1 MTNEDGKTDPNDGVP
16 VEDENK
22 PAQENG
28 VAEPNDN
35 PLDDGEGEGSE
46 HDNGAPVEDD
56 TEPNPLEEPSDDGEG
71 KKSTDPSND
80 KTEITDEQWIKNA
93 GLDAEG
99 LENIP
104 CGKNAYGEDVFVTAE
119 EQRLLA
125 PYLRKAGV
133 TAESAKNVLGVL
145 AKIVNARTELENAE
159 YKKSIKR
166 MADEQKAYFGE
177 DFKRVAKEA
186 RIGLRRVFQNEYA
199 QLLSKIPELGYS
211 KDFLAGMAKIGR
223 MFSDDDGTG
232 GSASAEMN
240 QDAWS
245 MERWLAH
252 DSKK

>member
-1 MTNEDGKTDPNDGVP
+1 MTNEEEKTDPNDGVP
-16 VEDENK
+16 AEDENQ

-28 VAEPNDN
+28 GAETNDN
-35 PLDDGEGEGSE
+35 PLDGGEGEGSE
-46 HDNGAPVEDD
+46 HDNGAPAEGD

-71 KKSTDPSND
+71 KKPEDPSND
-80 KTEITDEQWIKNA
+80 KTEIPDEQWIKNA

-145 AKIVNARTELENAE
+145 AKIVNARTEFENAE

-186 RIGLRRVFQNEYA
+186 RIGLRRVFPNEYA